1 MGGKID
7 LKRNIYL
14 SKLTLK
20 EAQEKFYRALLK
32 YKLTQPLKGESVS
45 TEDSLGRITAEPIFA
60 RISSPYYQAAAM
72 DGVVV
77 RARDTYEASESSPI
91 TLKIN
96 QDFHFINTGNPIPF
110 GFDAVIKIED
120 INPLSEF
127 KGDKNKDI
135 SNDFT
140 DDSKEENI
148 KEIKIFSAVSPGQ
161 HVRNIGED
169 VVANQLIIPINH
181 RIRPLDIGALLAGG
195 VNQLFARRK
204 PKVAVI
210 PTGNELIPSGEE
222 ISPGKIIEYNSKIIK
237 GLIYEWGGKA
247 KVYEIV
253 KDIPVDLKRI
263 LLEAASQNDIVVVL
277 AGSSAGSKDFT
288 SEVVKNIGEVLV
300 HGVAIMPG
308 KPTILGIIDN
318 TSFIGLPGYPVSAI
332 ISAEQFLKPL
342 VFHKLGLIVKRR
354 EEVKVHMAHKVVSRL
369 GDEEFLRVKL
379 GNIDGK
385 IMAYPL
391 SRGAGVLTSLV
402 EADALIR
409 IPLLKE
415 GIDFGEEVEAE
426 LLEDLNRIK
435 NNIIVTGSHDL
446 VLDILRNELQEEFS
460 DFNLVSFNV
469 GSMGGLLAL
478 KQKRTHLAT
487 THLLDPE
494 SGEYN
499 FPYIKKMLPQREL
512 VVVNLTYREQG
523 IMVKRGNP
531 KNIKG
536 IDDLVRKNIKF
547 INRQKGSGTRVL
559 LDYLLKKKNIN
570 PLDIQGYSKEEY
582 THLMVASAV
591 AEGSVDA
598 GLGILSAAKAFHLD
612 FVPVAKE
619 RYDIIIPKEY
629 YSSLKIKKLLTIIR
643 SEKFRKKVLSLGGY
657 DLSQS
662 GKVIK
667 E

>member
-1 MGGKID
+1 
-7 LKRNIYL
+7 L
-14 SKLTLK
+14 
-20 EAQEKFYRALLK
+20 
-32 YKLTQPLKGESVS
+32 
-45 TEDSLGRITAEPIFA
+45 
-60 RISSPYYQAAAM
+60 
-72 DGVVV
+72 
-77 RARDTYEASESSPI
+77 
-91 TLKIN
+91 
-96 QDFHFINTGNPIPF
+96 
-110 GFDAVIKIED
+110 
-120 INPLSEF
+120 
-127 KGDKNKDI
+127 
-135 SNDFT
+135 
-140 DDSKEENI
+140 
-148 KEIKIFSAVSPGQ
+148 
-161 HVRNIGED
+161 
-169 VVANQLIIPINH
+169 
-181 RIRPLDIGALLAGG
+181 
-195 VNQLFARRK
+195 
-204 PKVAVI
+204 
-210 PTGNELIPSGEE
+210 
-222 ISPGKIIEYNSKIIK
+222 
-237 GLIYEWGGKA
+237 
-247 KVYEIV
+247 
-253 KDIPVDLKRI
+253 
-263 LLEAASQNDIVVVL
+263 
-277 AGSSAGSKDFT
+277 
-288 SEVVKNIGEVLV
+288 
-300 HGVAIMPG
+300 
-308 KPTILGIIDN
+308 
-318 TSFIGLPGYPVSAI
+318 I

-342 VFHKLGLIVKRR
+342 VFHKLGLTVKKR
-354 EEVKVHMAHKVVSRL
+354 EEIKAHMAHKVVSRL

-415 GIDFGEEVEAE
+415 GVDFGEEVEAE
-426 LLEDLNRIK
+426 LIEDLNRIK

-487 THLLDPE
+487 AHLLDPE

-499 FPYIKKMLPQREL
+499 FPYIRKMLPHREL
-512 VVVNLTYREQG
+512 VVMNLTYREQG

-536 IDDLVRKNIKF
+536 IDGLVKKDIKF

-559 LDYLLKKKNIN
+559 LDYLLKNKGIN
-570 PLDIQGYSKEEY
+570 PLDIKGYSKEEY

-612 FVPVAKE
+612 FVPVVKE

-629 YSSLKIKKLLTIIR
+629 YSSIKIQKLLTVIR
-643 SEKFRKKVLSLGGY
+643 LEKFKKKVLSLGGY

-662 GKVIK
+662 GKVLK

>member
-1 MGGKID
+1 M
-7 LKRNIYL
+7 KRNIYL
-14 SKLTLK
+14 NKLTLK
-20 EAQEKFYRALLK
+20 EAQEKFYKTLLK
-32 YKLTQPLKGESVS
+32 YKLAQPLKGESVS
-45 TEDSLGRITAEPIFA
+45 TENSLGRITAEPIFA
-60 RISSPYYQAAAM
+60 KISSPCYQAAAM

-120 INPLSEF
+120 INPLNEF
-127 KGDKNKDI
+127 KREKNKDI
-135 SNDFT
+135 SNGFN

-161 HVRNIGED
+161 HIRNIGED

-181 RIRPLDIGALLAGG
+181 KIRPVDIGALLAGG

-210 PTGNELIPSGEE
+210 PTGDELILPGEE

-247 KVYEIV
+247 IVYEIV
-253 KDIPVDLKRI
+253 KDIPLNLKRI
-263 LLEAASQNDIVVVL
+263 LLEAASQNDVVVVL

-288 SEVVKNIGEVLV
+288 SEMVKSIGDVVV

-308 KPTILGIIDN
+308 KPTILGIIDD
-318 TSFIGLPGYPVSAI
+318 TPLIGLPGYPISAI
-332 ISAEQFLKPL
+332 IAAEQFLKPL
-342 VFHKLGLIVKRR
+342 VFRKLGLTVKRR
-354 EEVKVHMAHKVVSRL
+354 EEIKVHMAHKVVSRL

-391 SRGAGVLTSLV
+391 SRGAGVVTSLV

-409 IPLLKE
+409 IPLFKE
-415 GIDFGEEVEAE
+415 GVDFGEEVEAE

-487 THLLDPE
+487 AHLLDPE

-499 FPYIKKMLPQREL
+499 FPYIKKMLPQSEL
-512 VVVNLTYREQG
+512 IVVNLTYREQG

-536 IDDLVRKNIKF
+536 VDDLVKKDIKF

-559 LDYLLKKKNIN
+559 LDYLLKKKGIN

-598 GLGILSAAKAFHLD
+598 GLGILSAVKAFGLD

-629 YSSLKIKKLLTIIR
+629 YSSLKIQKLLTVIR

>member
-1 MGGKID
+1 

-14 SKLTLK
+14 NKLTLK
-20 EAQEKFYRALLK
+20 EAQNKFNKTLLK
-32 YKLTQPLKGESVS
+32 YGLVYPLKGELIS

-60 RISSPYYQAAAM
+60 KISSPYYQAAAM

-77 RARDTYEASESSPI
+77 RASDTYEASESSPI

-120 INPLSEF
+120 INPLNEF
-127 KGDKNKDI
+127 KREKNKDI
-135 SNDFT
+135 SNDFN
-140 DDSKEENI
+140 DDSKKENI
-148 KEIKIFSAVSPGQ
+148 KEIKIFSAVFPGQ
-161 HVRNIGED
+161 HIRNIGED
-169 VVANQLIIPINH
+169 VVANQLIIPVNH
-181 RIRPLDIGALLAGG
+181 KIRPVDIGALLAGG
-195 VNQLFARRK
+195 VNQFFARRK

-210 PTGNELIPSGEE
+210 PTGDELISPGEE
-222 ISPGKIIEYNSKIIK
+222 ISPGKIVEYNSKIIK

-247 KVYEIV
+247 IVYEIV
-253 KDIPVDLKRI
+253 KDIPLDLKRI
-263 LLEAASQNDIVVVL
+263 LLEASSQNDVVVVL

-288 SEVVKNIGEVLV
+288 SEIVKSIGNVVV

-308 KPTILGIIDN
+308 KPTILGIIDD
-318 TSFIGLPGYPVSAI
+318 TPLIGLPGYPISAI
-332 ISAEQFLKPL
+332 IAAEQFLKPL
-342 VFHKLGLIVKRR
+342 VFRKLGLTVKRR
-354 EEVKVHMAHKVVSRL
+354 EEIKVHMAHKVVSRL

-391 SRGAGVLTSLV
+391 SRGAGVVTSLV

-409 IPLLKE
+409 IPLFKE
-415 GIDFGEEVEAE
+415 GVDFGEEVEAE

-435 NNIIVTGSHDL
+435 NNIVVTGSHDL
-446 VLDILRNELQEEFS
+446 VLDILRNELREEFS

-487 THLLDPE
+487 AHLLDPE

-499 FPYIKKMLPQREL
+499 FPYIKKMLPQSEL
-512 VVVNLTYREQG
+512 IVVNLTYREQG

-536 IDDLVRKNIKF
+536 IDDLVKKDIKF

-559 LDYLLKKKNIN
+559 LDYLLKKKGIN

-598 GLGILSAAKAFHLD
+598 GLGILSAAKAFGLD

-629 YSSLKIKKLLTIIR
+629 YSSLKIQKLLTVIR

-657 DLSQS
+657 NLSQS